1 MSVTP
6 RKRKETMKYYGCR
19 RFEGED
25 RNLPERLKAQKEQ
38 MRWWIQ
44 KQKEE
49 RGAAEKARRDAEDAY
64 QEVVLSRDKRAAT
77 LARMEEECRRRLNE
91 ATAIFNRALVQE
103 ILSVC
108 TFNPSL
114 LAWDV

>member
-1 MSVTP
+1 M
-6 RKRKETMKYYGCR
+6 R

-25 RNLPERLKAQKEQ
+25 RNLHERLKEQREQ

-49 RGAAEKARRDAEDAY
+49 REAIEKVRRDTEEAY
-64 QEVVLSRDKRAAT
+64 QEVVLSRDKRGMM

-91 ATAIFNRALVQE
+91 ATATFNRALV
-103 ILSVC
+103 
-108 TFNPSL
+108 
-114 LAWDV
+114 